1 MLQAQLDRVEAG
13 RLAPPEMKL
22 ARKAHAILDA
32 ARNAAEDR
40 RPTLSGASSKDRVL
54 SNIHEAELILLQLAP
69 DSEIRWRGPVVL
81 AQGVQHLGENDPRLK
96 VLSEHLRNNNNIL
109 GNEFREL
116 AVNVLHAANHVEES
130 EIARVRSFRNVV
142 VYSFLAMSAIAA
154 LLILSGYL
162 HPDGVPNLL
171 CFDPP
176 APTPSN
182 PLATKRVCPAGG
194 SADGDDG
201 LLVGSLGMCAAA
213 MAGAVSIRHMQGTL
227 TPYMV
232 PLSLLALRLPV
243 GVLSALL
250 GLILIH
256 GKFIPGLSALDTQA
270 QIAAWAIAFGVAQE
284 TLTRMIDRQ
293 GNAVMENV
301 RGSWRSFDSPPPRPE
316 DVPRAEA
323 PVPSLPSADRRPW
336 PFRNRP

>member
-1 MLQAQLDRVEAG
+1 MAC
-13 RLAPPEMKL
+13 
-22 ARKAHAILDA
+22 KAHAILDA

-40 RPTLSGASSKDRVL
+40 RPTLSGASSRDRAL
-54 SNIHEAELILLQLAP
+54 SNIHEAELLLLQLAT
-69 DSEIRWRGPVVL
+69 DDEVRWRGPLVL
-81 AQGVQHLGENDPRLK
+81 SRGVHHLGEDDPRLK
-96 VLSEHLRNNNNIL
+96 ALSEHLRNNHNTL
-109 GNEFREL
+109 DKEFRVL
-116 AVNVLHAANHVEES
+116 AVDVLHAANHVEES

-142 VYSFLAMSAIAA
+142 VYSFLATSVIAA

-162 HPDGVPNLL
+162 HPDGVPSML

-176 APTPSN
+176 APTPGD
-182 PLATKRVCPAGG
+182 PLATRRVCPAGG

-201 LLVGSLGMCAAA
+201 LLIGSLGMCAAA
-213 MAGAVSIRHMQGTL
+213 MAGAVSIRHMQGTV

-243 GVLSALL
+243 GVLSAFL

-256 GKFIPGLSALDTQA
+256 GEFVPGLSALDTQA
-270 QIAAWAIAFGVAQE
+270 QIAAWAIAFGIAQE
-284 TLTRMIDRQ
+284 ALTRMIDRQ

-316 DVPRAEA
+316 NVPRADA
-323 PVPSLPSADRRPW
+323 PVPPVSSATRRASATRRRTW
-336 PFRNRP
+336 PFRDRP